1 VPAEQAGSVYTTST
15 GIGIRWT
22 DETGARRRQAGFSSP
37 SKARAWF
44 RDVELPRMRGGLV
57 NEPLTLREF
66 SDRYIARYEAD
77 RSAVTVQ
84 TLRWRLVRPL
94 DEFGDV
100 RLSDLR
106 AGEIA
111 AWEATLPPR
120 FRYAVVRALRQVL
133 DAAVQWEYLARNP
146 AKATGKNVKPTIIER
161 IALEPAD
168 VDKLAGEVQ
177 SRFAAAIIVG
187 AWCYLRPSELLAL
200 ERGDVNGNELRIRRT
215 LDGSGGVKT
224 SGKTRRSLRPV
235 PLPARAAQA
244 LAELPPRLDTR
255 LLFPAPSGGP
265 YDACNWRRRE
275 FKWGREAAGLDEA
288 VTPYTLRHS
297 GISWALAA
305 GIPPSDVARFAGTSV
320 TMLETTYH
328 HLLET
333 SAEAARQRL
342 DAFAHDA
349 ADAAEGGTQ

>member
-1 VPAEQAGSVYTTST
+1 MPSEQRGSVYTTAT
-15 GIGIRWT
+15 AGHGIRWI
-22 DETGARRRQAGFSSP
+22 DETGQRRRQAGFSSP

-66 SDRYIARYEAD
+66 SERYIARYEAD
-77 RSAVTVQ
+77 RSPVTVA
-84 TLRWRLVRPL
+84 TLKARLVRPL
-94 DEFGDV
+94 AEFGGV
-100 RLSDLR
+100 NLADLR
-106 AGEIA
+106 TGELA

-133 DAAVQWEYLARNP
+133 DAAVAWEYLSRNP
-146 AKATGKNVKPTIIER
+146 AKATGRNHAPVVVER
-161 IALEPAD
+161 IALEPSD
-168 VDKLAGEVQ
+168 VDKLAGEMRTPYDV
-177 SRFAAAIIVG
+177 ALVVG

-200 ERGDVNGNELRIRRT
+200 ERGDVDGNVLHIKRT
-215 LDGSGGVKT
+215 LDGQGGTKA
-224 SGKTRRSLRPV
+224 SAKTRRSLRTV
-235 PLPARAAQA
+235 PLPLRARQA

-255 LLFPAPSGGP
+255 LLFPAPSGAP
-265 YDACNWRRRE
+265 WDICNFRRRE
-275 FKWGREAAGLDEA
+275 FKWAREAAGLDEA

-305 GIPPSDVARFAGTSV
+305 GIPSSDVARFAGTSV

-333 SAEAARQRL
+333 SADAARQRL
-342 DAFAHDA
+342 DAFAERSGQEVA
-349 ADAAEGGTQ
+349 TK